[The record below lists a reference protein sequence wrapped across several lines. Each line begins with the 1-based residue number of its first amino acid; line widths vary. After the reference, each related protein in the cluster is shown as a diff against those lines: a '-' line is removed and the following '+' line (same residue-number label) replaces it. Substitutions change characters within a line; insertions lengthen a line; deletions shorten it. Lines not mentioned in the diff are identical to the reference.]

1 MLSCR
6 RGRVTQG
13 RTHSGRD
20 EGARPGM
27 GRSDDRLA
35 GGRAF
40 MRFRAALHFLALA
53 LVLNILS
60 GCGWRWSG
68 AVPEIRPCPP
78 GDVVCTARS
87 QIGRPYRFGGH
98 SPESGFDCSGFTWWV
113 YHQHGIN
120 LPRQSFDQ
128 ATVGRSVSTEELKA
142 GDLVFFEERQK
153 GASHV
158 GIYSGQGRFIHCPS
172 SGGHVREER
181 FSDRHWRQHYLG
193 ACRIL
198 PY

>member
-1 MLSCR
+1 MLLCR
-6 RGRVTQG
+6 KGRVVPG
-13 RTHSGRD
+13 RAHSGRHERRVGD
-20 EGARPGM
+20 GPAR
-27 GRSDDRLA
+27 RSSA
-35 GGRAF
+35 GGRGF
-40 MRFRAALHFLALA
+40 MRLRLALHFLAFV
-53 LVLNILS
+53 LVLNLLS
-60 GCGWRWSG
+60 GCGGRG
-68 AVPEIRPCPP
+68 MHTVTEVRPCPP

-87 QIGRPYRFGGH
+87 QIGRPYRFGGL
-98 SPESGFDCSGFTWWV
+98 SPDSGFDCSGFTWWV

-128 ATVGRSVSTEELKA
+128 STVGRKILAEELKQ

-158 GIYSGQGRFIHCPS
+158 GIYSGQDRFIHCPS
-172 SGGHVREER
+172 SGGGVREER
-181 FSDRHWRQHYLG
+181 FSDRHWRHHYLG